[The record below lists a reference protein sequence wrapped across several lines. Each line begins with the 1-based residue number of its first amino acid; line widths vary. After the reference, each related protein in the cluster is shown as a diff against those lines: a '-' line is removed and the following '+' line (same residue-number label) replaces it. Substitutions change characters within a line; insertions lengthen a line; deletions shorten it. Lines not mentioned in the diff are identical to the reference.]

1 MLYATLRYVR
11 VFKSII
17 LLDGNEIL
25 SVFTRKRDSS
35 LFGWQKV
42 SYWGLVMS
50 RFCAIQ
56 SSKTLSTKT
65 PSKRLQAQNVIV
77 QPIKTN
83 FTSSWYMLTRTVEY
97 FIIRKWSGTAIKVSV
112 ILLLNE
118 YFPPSLLFFF
128 SVNVQLLLSTCKS
141 VLILQ
146 LNLKV
151 AQNLRKEILWPKFN
165 CCYWLSEILFIFFF
179 SC

>member
-1 MLYATLRYVR
+1 MEMKYFPFLP
-11 VFKSII
+11 
-17 LLDGNEIL
+17 E
-25 SVFTRKRDSS
+25 KRDSS
-35 LFGWQKV
+35 LLADKKLATEVWSWPGSARYNLLKPYRQ
-42 SYWGLVMS
+42 
-50 RFCAIQ
+50 
-56 SSKTLSTKT
+56 KT
-65 PSKRLQAQNVIV
+65 PSKGLQEQNVIV

-165 CCYWLSEILFIFFF
+165 CCYWLSENPVYLFF